1 MGVLKT
7 NLGKIGKV
15 SLKESLFNVVK
26 KRSIWQGLIWSA
38 ALGENIVIILALLKF
53 RMHQHVRNYK
63 LIYFLKD
70 ICNFKLNIVPSVKNK
85 RNKSMYFAS
94 FCCRYQ
100 TCYLKH
106 LSKNT
111 YDFFGRKL
119 EVEICWDCMN
129 KSCSSFL
136 K

>member
-70 ICNFKLNIVPSVKNK
+70 ICNFKLNIVPSVIKK
-85 RNKSMYFAS
+85 P
-94 FCCRYQ
+94 
-100 TCYLKH
+100 
-106 LSKNT
+106 
-111 YDFFGRKL
+111 
-119 EVEICWDCMN
+119 
-129 KSCSSFL
+129 
-136 K
+136 

>member
-26 KRSIWQGLIWSA
+26 KRSIWQGLIWLA

-85 RNKSMYFAS
+85 RNNSMYFAS

-119 EVEICWDCMN
+119 EVEICMK